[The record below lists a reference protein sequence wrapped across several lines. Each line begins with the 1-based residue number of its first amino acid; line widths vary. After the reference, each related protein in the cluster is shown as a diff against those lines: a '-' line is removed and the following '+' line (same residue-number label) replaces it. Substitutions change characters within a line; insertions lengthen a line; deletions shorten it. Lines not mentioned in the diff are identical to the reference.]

1 MKELIYKGEKFT
13 YIIPA
18 NTKIV
23 IGNKTTT
30 VYEYEN
36 TTSNDT
42 SIVID
47 TVDFQEGNFTVVVNT
62 NGTINISQVQII
74 DPLSSSDELNDALTM
89 IKEIDQVLEDRAK
102 NAVSQITINN
112 KTIVNSSLESLI
124 NLRALYIK
132 KVNRLRKQSGIFKS
146 VTVFKGK

>member
-1 MKELIYKGEKFT
+1 MKELIYIGEQFT
-13 YIIPA
+13 QIIPA

-30 VYEYEN
+30 VYEYDN
-36 TTSNDT
+36 STASDV
-42 SIVID
+42 SVLID
-47 TVDFQEGNFTVVVNT
+47 TLSFMAGNFAVVTNT
-62 NGTINISQVQII
+62 NGTITISQVEIV
-74 DPLSSSDELNDALTM
+74 DPLAISDALNDALTM

-112 KTIVNSSLESLI
+112 KTIINSSFDSLLS
-124 NLRALYIK
+124 LRAMYVK
-132 KVNRLRKQSGIFKS
+132 KVNKIRGSGGVFKS

>member
-13 YIIPA
+13 YIVPA
-18 NTKIV
+18 NTKII

-36 TTSNDT
+36 TTSTDT
-42 SIVID
+42 PVVID
-47 TVDFQEGNFTVVVNT
+47 TTNFQEGNFTYVVNT
-62 NGTINISQVQII
+62 NGDIKISQVQII

-112 KTIVNSSLESLI
+112 KTIINSSLESLVS
-124 NLRALYIK
+124 LRAMYVR
-132 KVNRLRKQSGIFKS
+132 KVNRLRKKSGIFKS
-146 VTVFKGK
+146 VTVFRGK

>member
-13 YIIPA
+13 YIVPA
-18 NTKIV
+18 NTKII
-23 IGNKTTT
+23 IGNKTTA

-36 TTSNDT
+36 TTSTDAP
-42 SIVID
+42 IVID
-47 TVDFQEGNFTVVVNT
+47 TINFQEGNFTYVVNT
-62 NGTINISQVQII
+62 NGDIKISQVQII

-112 KTIVNSSLESLI
+112 KTIINSSLESLVS
-124 NLRALYIK
+124 LRAMYVRK
-132 KVNRLRKQSGIFKS
+132 ANRLRKNSGVFKS
-146 VTVFKGK
+146 VTVFRGK

>member
-13 YIIPA
+13 YIVPA
-18 NTKIV
+18 NTKII

-36 TTSNDT
+36 TTSTDT
-42 SIVID
+42 PIVID
-47 TVDFQEGNFTVVVNT
+47 TINFQEGNFTYVVNT
-62 NGTINISQVQII
+62 NGDIKISQVQII

-112 KTIVNSSLESLI
+112 KTIINSSLESLVS
-124 NLRALYIK
+124 LRAMYVR
-132 KVNRLRKQSGIFKS
+132 KVNRLRKKSGIFKS
-146 VTVFKGK
+146 VTVFRGK

>member
-1 MKELIYKGEKFT
+1 MKELIYIGEQFT
-13 YIIPA
+13 QIIPA
-18 NTKIV
+18 KTKIV

-36 TTSNDT
+36 STSSDV
-42 SIVID
+42 SVVID
-47 TVDFQEGNFTVVVNT
+47 TLSFTVGNYAVVT
-62 NGTINISQVQII
+62 NSNGSISIAQVQIV
-74 DPLSSSDELNDALTM
+74 DPLASSDELNDALTM

-112 KTIVNSSLESLI
+112 KTIINSSFDSLLS
-124 NLRALYIK
+124 LRAMYVK
-132 KVNRLRKQSGIFKS
+132 KVNKLRGTGGVFKS

>member
-13 YIIPA
+13 YIVPA
-18 NTKIV
+18 NTKII
-23 IGNKTTT
+23 IGSKTTT

-42 SIVID
+42 PVVID
-47 TVDFQEGNFTVVVNT
+47 TTNFQEGNFTYVVNA
-62 NGTINISQVQII
+62 NGDIKISQVQII

-112 KTIVNSSLESLI
+112 KTIINSSLESLVS
-124 NLRALYIK
+124 LRAMYVRK
-132 KVNRLRKQSGIFKS
+132 ANKLRKKSGVFKS
-146 VTVFKGK
+146 VTVFRGK

>member
-13 YIIPA
+13 YIVPA
-18 NTKIV
+18 NTKII
-23 IGNKTTT
+23 IGNKTTI

-36 TTSNDT
+36 TTSTDT
-42 SIVID
+42 PVVID
-47 TVDFQEGNFTVVVNT
+47 TTNFQEGNFTYVVNT
-62 NGTINISQVQII
+62 NGDIKISQVQII

-112 KTIVNSSLESLI
+112 KTIINSSLESLVS
-124 NLRALYIK
+124 LRAMYVR
-132 KVNRLRKQSGIFKS
+132 KVNRLRKKSGIFKS
-146 VTVFKGK
+146 VTVFRGK

>member
-1 MKELIYKGEKFT
+1 MKGLIYIGEKFT
-13 YIIPA
+13 LTIPA

-30 VYEYEN
+30 VYEVEN
-36 TTSNDT
+36 ALSVATDV
-42 SIVID
+42 IVD
-47 TVDFQEGNFTVVVNT
+47 TVGFTAGNYAVVTNT
-62 NGTINISQVQII
+62 NGTITISQVEII
-74 DPLSSSDELNDALTM
+74 DPLASSDALNDALTM

-112 KTIVNSSLESLI
+112 KTIINASLDSLLS
-124 NLRALYIK
+124 LRAMYIK
-132 KVNRLRKQSGIFKS
+132 KVNKIRGKSGIFKS

>member
-13 YIIPA
+13 YVVPA
-18 NTKIV
+18 NTKII
-23 IGNKTTT
+23 IGNKTTI

-36 TTSNDT
+36 TTSTDT
-42 SIVID
+42 PVVID
-47 TVDFQEGNFTVVVNT
+47 TTNFQEGNFTYVVNA
-62 NGTINISQVQII
+62 NGDIQISQVQIV

-112 KTIVNSSLESLI
+112 KTIINSSLESLVS
-124 NLRALYIK
+124 LRAMYVR
-132 KVNRLRKQSGIFKS
+132 KVNRLRKKSGIFKS
-146 VTVFKGK
+146 VTVFRGK